1 MLRHQQKWALCI
13 WSNGC
18 LTIEI
23 EFGFHSNTSNH
34 SLMRVSIRIE
44 KTVFSHLLRDQV
56 FPIPFFIEYFY
67 MPTIKVRINEILY
80 PTTRENG
87 YGSLLYS
94 CWHWVC
100 CYHTS
105 AINRCMT
112 HGLFSISR
120 KETHWSWI
128 FFRLMSI
135 LYHYI
140 FILHKTCYHECCCI
154 CP

>member
-1 MLRHQQKWALCI
+1 M
-13 WSNGC
+13 SNYWNWILFPLESSKSQFDACVNKNWKNYIFTSFARPG
-18 LTIEI
+18 I
-23 EFGFHSNTSNH
+23 SNT
-34 SLMRVSIRIE
+34 
-44 KTVFSHLLRDQV
+44 LLYW
-56 FPIPFFIEYFY
+56 IFY

-112 HGLFSISR
+112 HGLFSISW
-120 KETHWSWI
+120 KNEHWIRI
-128 FFRLMSI
+128 FFGLVSI

-154 CP
+154 CL

>member
-1 MLRHQQKWALCI
+1 M
-13 WSNGC
+13 SNYWNWIRVPLEHFKSQFNAC
-18 LTIEI
+18 VNKNWKNYI
-23 EFGFHSNTSNH
+23 FTSFA
-34 SLMRVSIRIE
+34 R
-44 KTVFSHLLRDQV
+44 QV
-56 FPIPFFIEYFY
+56 FPILFFIEYFH

-140 FILHKTCYHECCCI
+140 FILYKTCYHECYCI

>member
-1 MLRHQQKWALCI
+1 M
-13 WSNGC
+13 SNYWNWILFPLESSKSQFDAC
-18 LTIEI
+18 VNKNWKNYIFT
-23 EFGFHSNTSNH
+23 
-34 SLMRVSIRIE
+34 
-44 KTVFSHLLRDQV
+44 QV
-56 FPIPFFIEYFY
+56 FPILFFIEYFY

-120 KETHWSWI
+120 NETHWSWI